1 MIMNANGCFEFILFL
16 IGCIAS
22 FFLGCFITYDCAF
35 YERECTITI
44 DNNTYVSSIYPYISK
59 SNGTVSFKLKN
70 GQRVELPYKKVVIE
84 VEQN

>member
-1 MIMNANGCFEFILFL
+1 MNTNGCFEVILFL

-22 FFLGCFITYDCAF
+22 FFLGCFITYESSF

-44 DNNTYVSSIYPYISK
+44 DNKSYVSSIYPYISK
-59 SNGTVSFKLKN
+59 SDGTVSFKLKK

-84 VEQN
+84 VEQ

>member
-1 MIMNANGCFEFILFL
+1 MNPNGCFAVISILVC
-16 IGCIAS
+16 CIVS
-22 FFLGCFITYDCAF
+22 FFLGCIITCDCAF

-44 DNNTYVSSIYPYISK
+44 DNNSYVSSIYPYISK

>member
-1 MIMNANGCFEFILFL
+1 MNTNGCFAVILYL

-22 FFLGCFITYDCAF
+22 LFMGCIITYKRAF

-44 DNNTYVSSIYPYISK
+44 DNNVYVSSIYPYISN

-84 VEQN
+84 IEQN

>member
-1 MIMNANGCFEFILFL
+1 MNTNGCFVVILFL

-22 FFLGCFITYDCAF
+22 FFMGCIITYKCAF
-35 YERECTITI
+35 YERECTITV
-44 DNNTYVSSIYPYISK
+44 DDKVYETSTYPYISK

-84 VEQN
+84 VEQ